1 MIEILKR
8 KEPKITKIIVRC
20 GNQVNLGAYNLWKGD
35 ITAEVEITEGEDVA
49 AVIKA
54 TQLKLCKALIN
65 KETATAITN
74 KTKDGFK

>member
-20 GNQVNLGAYNLWKGD
+20 GNQVNLGNFNLWKGD

-65 KETATAITN
+65 KENATLVCD
-74 KTKDGFK
+74 KTKEGFR